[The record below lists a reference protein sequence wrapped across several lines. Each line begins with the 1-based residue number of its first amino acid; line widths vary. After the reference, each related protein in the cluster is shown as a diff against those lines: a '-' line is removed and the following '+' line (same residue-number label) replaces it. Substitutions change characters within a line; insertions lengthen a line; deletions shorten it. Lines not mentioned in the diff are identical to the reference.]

1 MMPGSPSI
9 NHPPHNRWK
18 SYSWKCTN
26 GCNKTTSM
34 SNLDNLQYTDID
46 TFLDNSWETGVGIF
60 NVTFANEDMTDI
72 TFG

>member
-1 MMPGSPSI
+1 MRPGFPSV

-18 SYSWKCTN
+18 NYTWTCTK
-26 GCNKTTSM
+26 GCNKTTPM
-34 SNLDNLQYTDID
+34 SNLDNLQFTDID